1 MEGGG
6 PGKNTQARL
15 RIGMDKFLTTIKN
28 AVREKNKDTE
38 REEKWKWNLTCCGGR
53 DNAISKFRKAHA
65 KGVQDIV
72 ILLVDSEKPV
82 NTSPRAHL
90 NRRDLNVVDDDSV
103 HLMVQVMETWII
115 ADRNALITYYG
126 QHFRADAIPS
136 HHDLEEVG
144 KGDAEDALKRATER
158 TTKGRYQKIQHAA
171 DLLARIDPAKVRER
185 CYHCARLFD
194 TLGAAIAAR

>member
-15 RIGMDKFLTTIKN
+15 RIGMDKYLTTIKN
-28 AVREKNKDTE
+28 AVREKS
-38 REEKWKWNLTCCGGR
+38 WKWNLICCGGR
-53 DNAISKFRKAHA
+53 DNAISKFRKVHAKAHA

-72 ILLVDSEKPV
+72 VLLVDSEKTV
-82 NTSPRAHL
+82 NTSPCAHL

-103 HLMVQVMETWII
+103 HLMVQVMETWIL

-126 QHFRADAIPS
+126 QNFREDAIPS